1 MKKLGIVLILVLFT
15 TSVAQASSIYV
26 SSGSADIDVYITKYK
41 SEADLC
47 VYVTEYESSAKGK
60 DGIWYF
66 TKYSSS
72 AKARI
77 RFVDYK
83 SSADLV
89 IYYTD
94 YQSEAGW
101 QKSNKYTGRL

>member
-1 MKKLGIVLILVLFT
+1 MKRLGIVLILVLLL

-26 SSGSADIDVYITKYK
+26 SNGSSDIKVYITKYK

-47 VYVTEYESSAKGK
+47 VYVTQYESSAKGK
-60 DGIWYF
+60 DGIWFF
-66 TKYSSS
+66 TKYGSS
-72 AKARI
+72 AKAKI
-77 RFVDYK
+77 CFVDYK

-89 IYYTD
+89 IYYTN
-94 YQSEAGW
+94 YESEAGW